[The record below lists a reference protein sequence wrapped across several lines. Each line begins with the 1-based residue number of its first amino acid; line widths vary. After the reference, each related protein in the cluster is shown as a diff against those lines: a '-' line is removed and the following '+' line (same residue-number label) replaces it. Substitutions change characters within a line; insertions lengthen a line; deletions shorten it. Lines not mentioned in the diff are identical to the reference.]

1 MALGVWGAGEWV
13 PSQDLAF
20 FRLLQVFRNPDT
32 WDGSTGEAREV
43 RAEQPVAQDDLEL
56 RTLLPPPPECCSGCR
71 PIRSCSF

>member
-32 WDGSTGEAREV
+32 WGGGRRELNNPGPRMTLNSGPCCLHLLSAAV
-43 RAEQPVAQDDLEL
+43 VAGL
-56 RTLLPPPPECCSGCR
+56 
-71 PIRSCSF
+71 